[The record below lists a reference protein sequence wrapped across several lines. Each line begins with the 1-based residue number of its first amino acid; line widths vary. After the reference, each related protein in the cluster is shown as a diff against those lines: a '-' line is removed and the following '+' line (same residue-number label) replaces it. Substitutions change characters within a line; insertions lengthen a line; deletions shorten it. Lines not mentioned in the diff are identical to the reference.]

1 MINQSDWQGENLT
14 SFGAMNEYV
23 FSKLMWDC
31 TLNIEDLVKDF
42 FAHMYGDAADT
53 MYEIFTTMRN
63 HSITV
68 AEMPGGKFSEKADK
82 ADMYPY
88 RSYLRP
94 LLQKFEQAIEEIEEL
109 KTKNP
114 AEYELVKK
122 RIETEYVGPLYMT
135 LAYYGSSPLMPFT
148 SEEKLAYK
156 TRLVEI
162 TEAMGFRISELDPT
176 ANSMYD
182 FAMDL

>member
-1 MINQSDWQGENLT
+1 
-14 SFGAMNEYV
+14 
-23 FSKLMWDC
+23 MWDC
-31 TLNIEDLVKDF
+31 TLKIEDLVKDF
-42 FAHMYGDAADT
+42 FAHVYCDAADT
-53 MYEIFTTMRN
+53 MYEIFTTIRN

-68 AEMPGGKFSEKADK
+68 GEMPGGKFSEKADK

-135 LAYYGSSPLMPFT
+135 LAYHGSSPLMPFT

-162 TEAMGFRISELDPT
+162 TEAMGFRISELDPAT
-176 ANSMYD
+176 NSMYD

>member
-1 MINQSDWQGENLT
+1 MS
-14 SFGAMNEYV
+14 
-23 FSKLMWDC
+23 SK
-31 TLNIEDLVKDF
+31 I
-42 FAHMYGDAADT
+42 
-53 MYEIFTTMRN
+53 
-63 HSITV
+63 
-68 AEMPGGKFSEKADK
+68 
-82 ADMYPY
+82 
-88 RSYLRP
+88 
-94 LLQKFEQAIEEIEEL
+94 EQAIEEIEGL
-109 KTKNP
+109 KTTNP

-162 TEAMGFRISELDPT
+162 TDAMGFRISELDPAT
-176 ANSMYD
+176 NVMYD